1 MEMKLLLTRLAFAF
15 LLAAS
20 SSQAAEQK
28 VYHILPVGDSITEG
42 GKTFSDYRYPL
53 WEKLHIAGY
62 LVEFVGSRTSDSRVG
77 PLLHEGHGGKNPEF
91 LAGAVGEYFRTNTA
105 DIVLIHA
112 GHNHT
117 NTEAPVPGI
126 VAATEKMIRA
136 ARAANPKV
144 IVLVAQVIPSGKLP
158 KYEYIPELNT
168 ELGKL
173 AARMDSPA
181 QPVKIVNQA
190 DGFDWR
196 TDTIDDHVHPNARG
210 AEKMAAK
217 WFSALT
223 NLLAKPPQTFQPRLQ
238 TYKRV
243 NDTDLKRHIFA
254 PTNTTSLKSY
264 PAIIFFFGG
273 GWSVGT
279 PVQFYHEWAHF
290 AAKGFVA
297 ISLDYRIAPVNH
309 MTPIESEADG
319 KSAIRCGRQH
329 AAERGVEA
337 AGSWRSRTLR
347 HCWRFTR

>member
-1 MEMKLLLTRLAFAF
+1 MKLFLTRIAFAL

-20 SSQAAEQK
+20 SSLAAEQK
-28 VYHILPVGDSITEG
+28 VYRILPVGDSITEG
-42 GKTFSDYRYPL
+42 GKSFSNYRYPL
-53 WEKLHIAGY
+53 WEKLHAAGY

-91 LAGAVGEYFRTNTA
+91 LVGAVENYFLTNSA
-105 DIVLIHA
+105 DIVLIHS
-112 GHNHT
+112 GHNHM

-126 VAATEKMIRA
+126 LVATEKMIRV
-136 ARAANPKV
+136 ARAVNPKV

-158 KYEYIPELNT
+158 KYEYIPQLNV
-168 ELGKL
+168 ELGRL
-173 AARMDSPA
+173 AARLKSPES
-181 QPVKIVNQA
+181 PVIAV
-190 DGFDWR
+190 DMTEGFDWR
-196 TDTIDDHVHPNARG
+196 TDTIADHVHPNERG

-254 PTNTTSLKSY
+254 TTNTTSLKSY
-264 PAIIFFFGG
+264 PTVIFFFGG

-297 ISLDYRIAPVNH
+297 ISLDYRIASVNH
-309 MTPIESEADG
+309 MTTIESEADG